1 MEPVRRD
8 PRRPVDARGP
18 HVPDRRRH
26 RRHRVRPLLRATRP
40 RHRLLGAAAGGTAAR
55 GRGACG
61 RGGLRRRRLLR
72 REGRGR
78 GVPRGVRGARG
89 REGGRGRAVAAGGA
103 GELPAGEGGR
113 RGEGAVHAGHRVRA
127 AAQAAASGA
136 AAAATRR
143 QEVRSITG
151 VIAGLA
157 LSVRINLD

>member
-8 PRRPVDARGP
+8 PRLPVDARGP

-40 RHRLLGAAAGGTAAR
+40 RHRLLGAAAGAPPPGAR
-55 GRGACG
+55 RVWK
-61 RGGLRRRRLLR
+61 GGLRRRRLLR

-151 VIAGLA
+151 VVAGLA